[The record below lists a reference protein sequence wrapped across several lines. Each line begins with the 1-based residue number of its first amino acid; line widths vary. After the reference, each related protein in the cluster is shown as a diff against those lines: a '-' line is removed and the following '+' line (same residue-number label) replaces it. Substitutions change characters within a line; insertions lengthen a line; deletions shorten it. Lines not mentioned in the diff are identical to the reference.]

1 MAIATV
7 NPASGETVK
16 TYDEMSEAD
25 LERALAAAAA
35 AAASYRLTGFDDRA
49 EWMRRAAGIL
59 DSEQDQ
65 IAAMMTTEM
74 GKTLVAAG
82 RRSPSAPPPAG
93 ITPTTPP
100 GSWPTSP
107 PTPAPSGRKT
117 LTSATSRSDRCWP
130 SCRGISR
137 CGRPCASPPRP

>member
-1 MAIATV
+1 VKEETMAIATV
-7 NPASGETVK
+7 NPANGETVK

-25 LERALAAAAA
+25 LERCLAASAA

-74 GKTLVAAG
+74 GKTLVAA
-82 RRSPSAPPPAG
+82 R
-93 ITPTTPP
+93 
-100 GSWPTSP
+100 
-107 PTPAPSGRKT
+107 
-117 LTSATSRSDRCWP
+117 
-130 SCRGISR
+130 
-137 CGRPCASPPRP
+137 